1 MNKLDRLKALGYIN
15 EDTRSKSDE
24 LLDRVKSDFNKKS
37 EELNTRLD
45 LLIQS
50 TL

>member
-15 EDTRSKSDE
+15 EDTYNKSDE
-24 LLDRVKSDFNKKS
+24 LLRKVQSDFIKKS
-37 EELNTRLD
+37 EELNKRLD